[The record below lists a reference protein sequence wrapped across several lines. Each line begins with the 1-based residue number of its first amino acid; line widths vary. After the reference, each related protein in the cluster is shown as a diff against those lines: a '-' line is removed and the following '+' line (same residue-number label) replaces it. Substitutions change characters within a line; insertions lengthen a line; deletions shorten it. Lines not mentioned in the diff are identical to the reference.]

1 MPLTSACLLLAAWH
15 LAAPAQELQLP
26 GASASQAPAAAR
38 PSCVNHLTVLARQ
51 KILGALPVGYRLRN
65 VTVQNICVPKSEGR
79 LQTHVAL
86 PDALAPGRNDVS
98 VTFIGASKQRFSAQ
112 VQMDLEATVGAKAAV
127 VMARGAEVKIIVRS
141 ENVTVQAAAIAQES
155 AGLGESVQ
163 VLPSG
168 GSRVIRGRVL
178 DARTVEVML

>member
-1 MPLTSACLLLAAWH
+1 MPLTSACLLLAWH

-26 GASASQAPAAAR
+26 GAAPSQAAVRPACA
-38 PSCVNHLTVLARQ
+38 NHLTVLVRQ

-65 VTVQNICVPKSEGR
+65 VALQNICVPKSEGR
-79 LQTHVAL
+79 LQAHVVL
-86 PDALAPGRNDVS
+86 PEGLAPGRNDVA

-112 VQMDLEATVGAKAAV
+112 AQMDLEATVGAKAAA
-127 VMARGAEVKIIVRS
+127 VMARGAEVRIVVRS
-141 ENVTVQAAAIAQES
+141 ENVTVQATAIAQEA
-155 AGLGESVQ
+155 AGLGELVQ

-178 DARTVEVML
+178 DARTVEVNL

>member
-1 MPLTSACLLLAAWH
+1 MPITSACLLLTAWA
-15 LAAPAQELQLP
+15 LGAPAQELQLP
-26 GASASQAPAAAR
+26 AARRAPVAAR
-38 PSCVNHLTVLARQ
+38 PSCVNHLQVVARQ
-51 KILGALPVGYRLRN
+51 QILGALPVGFRLRH
-65 VTVQNICVPKSEGR
+65 VVVENICVPKSEGR
-79 LQTHVAL
+79 LQAHVSL
-86 PDALAPGRNDVS
+86 PDALQAGQNETT
-98 VTFIGASKQRFSAQ
+98 VTFTGASKQRFSAR

-127 VMARGAEVKIIVRS
+127 IMVRGAEVKVIVRS
-141 ENVTVQAAAIAQES
+141 QNVTVQTAAVAQES